1 MNIVIL
7 AAGMGKRMR
16 SEIPK
21 VLHPLAGTPLV
32 GHVIEVARALGPSR
46 LIVIYGHGGS
56 LVPDA
61 FAGQDDLHWVRQE
74 LQLGTG
80 HAVAQTIPYLDDSDT
95 TLVLS
100 GDVPLTRQ
108 TTLERLMAAAASSA
122 MALLTVNLADPKGY
136 GRILRSEG
144 RITGI
149 VEEKDATPEQRRIAE
164 VYSGILVAPTTSL
177 KRWLG
182 QLSNDNAQGEYY
194 LTDVIGF
201 AAGEGLLIGTAQP
214 DAIWETLGV
223 NSKTQLAELER
234 IHQLDVARRLLEEGV
249 TLMDPARLDV
259 RGRLSCGS
267 DVTIDVG
274 CVFEGDV
281 VLGNHVRIG
290 AHCVIANAHIGEGT
304 LVEPLCHIDRAIIG
318 ARAHIGP
325 YARLRPGTDLG
336 REVHIG
342 NFVEIKNS
350 QMADA
355 SKANHLSYV
364 GDATVGE
371 RVNIGAGT
379 ITCNYD
385 GASKHRTIIGDDVH
399 IGSDTQL
406 VAPVHV
412 GAGATVGA
420 GTTVWRDVPP
430 GTLALNEKTQVNRTG
445 WHRPQKPK
453 K

>member
-1 MNIVIL
+1 LNIVIL

-164 VYSGILVAPTTSL
+164 VYSGILVAPTASL

>member
-122 MALLTVNLADPKGY
+122 MALLTVHLADPKGY

-164 VYSGILVAPTTSL
+164 VYSGILVAPTASL

>member
-1 MNIVIL
+1 LNIVIL

-122 MALLTVNLADPKGY
+122 MALLTVHLADPKGY

-164 VYSGILVAPTTSL
+164 VYSGILVAPTASL

>member
-122 MALLTVNLADPKGY
+122 MALLTVHLADPKGY

-164 VYSGILVAPTTSL
+164 VYSGILVAPTASL

-371 RVNIGAGT
+371 RTNIGAGT

>member
-164 VYSGILVAPTTSL
+164 VYSGILVAPTASL